1 MIMIPKMEFRTRNHN
16 GKIGVFPEKIL
27 IDPTNEMKQT
37 NKMNKP
43 AIHKGLPL

>member
-1 MIMIPKMEFRTRNHN
+1 MIMIAKNGIENHN
-16 GKIGVFPEKIL
+16 GKIGVFSEKIL

>member
-1 MIMIPKMEFRTRNHN
+1 MTPIAKNGIENHN

-37 NKMNKP
+37 NKTNKP